1 MIDENLFLKLIDEY
15 KGFEVTLGF
24 RGDVDHFLG
33 GSGNKIW
40 YLVHKGSD
48 EDYCLCT
55 LDGDEKKDV
64 HYTNNKQGLSGK
76 AAPSGKTMELILSEI
91 AIGQKEIEE
100 SGRKPTC
107 AEVRGHACSHYS
119 FAFGERAYKIADEFG
134 VTVEYSNLADEEA
147 GFRLRDIRT
156 GAEVTAPPES

>member
-1 MIDENLFLKLIDEY
+1 MVDENRFLKLIEDNG
-15 KGFEVTLGF
+15 GFEVTLGF
-24 RGDVDHFLG
+24 RRDVDHFIG
-33 GSGNKIW
+33 GTGNKLW
-40 YLVHKGSD
+40 YLVHKGSN
-48 EDYCLCT
+48 EDYYLCT
-55 LDGDEKKDV
+55 LNGSEKKDV
-64 HYTNNKQGLSGK
+64 HYTLKKQSLSCK
-76 AAPSGKTMELILSEI
+76 PAPSGKTLDLILSEI

-100 SGRKPTC
+100 SGRKPLNT
-107 AEVRGHACSHYS
+107 ELRGHRCSHYS